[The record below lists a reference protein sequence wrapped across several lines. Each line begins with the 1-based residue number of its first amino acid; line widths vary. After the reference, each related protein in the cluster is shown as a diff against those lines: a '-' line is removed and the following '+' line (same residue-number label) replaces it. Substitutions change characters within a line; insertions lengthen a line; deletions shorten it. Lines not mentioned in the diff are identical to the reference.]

1 MPTFASIRDVPQIG
15 LSEWEY
21 ALLAALKE
29 NVEVLMGTR
38 QAGARAIM
46 SDQITVVVQ
55 DNQQL
60 KQVTA
65 KGDGFDIGGQKVAGL
80 ADHVLLIQDVQ
91 GVANDV
97 ARLQNVV
104 NTLLQQMKG

>member
-29 NVEVLMGTR
+29 NAETMIGTR
-38 QAGARAIM
+38 QAGVRAIM

-55 DNQQL
+55 DNQQM

-65 KGDGFDIGGQKVAGL
+65 RGTGFNIAGNDVAGL